1 MKEALFGV
9 SFFYANYF
17 YKGGINLKD
26 LIISLNNLDEI
37 TELSMEKIKNYMVEN
52 NSPQHEN
59 IIAVIDSE
67 TVFESLH
74 RMELFDENERFSI
87 LLEDFDTIEERN
99 GFNFDGFE
107 AITDDFYI
115 LSRQGFISRLN
126 TVAELLDQSSG
137 IGMGSYLMVYNNLKK
152 IPEEV
157 VEDEF
162 F

>member
-1 MKEALFGV
+1 M
-9 SFFYANYF
+9 
-17 YKGGINLKD
+17 KD

-37 TELSMEKIKNYMVEN
+37 TELSMEKIKNYMMEN

-59 IIAVIDSE
+59 IIAIIDSE

-87 LLEDFDTIEERN
+87 LLEDFDAIEERN
-99 GFNFDGFE
+99 GFNFDGLE
-107 AITDDFYI
+107 EVRDEFYI
-115 LSRQGFISRLN
+115 LSQQGFVSRLHAI
-126 TVAELLDQSSG
+126 VELLDQNHG

>member
-1 MKEALFGV
+1 M
-9 SFFYANYF
+9 
-17 YKGGINLKD
+17 KD

-37 TELSMEKIKNYMVEN
+37 TELSMEKIKNYLMEN
-52 NSPQHEN
+52 NTPYYEN
-59 IIAVIDSE
+59 TIAMIDSE

-74 RMELFDENERFSI
+74 KMDLFDENERFSI

-99 GFNFDGFE
+99 GFNFDRFE
-107 AITDDFYI
+107 AIADDFHTF
-115 LSRQGFISRLN
+115 SRQSFASSLH
-126 TVAELLDQSSG
+126 TVAEFLDQNNG

>member
-1 MKEALFGV
+1 M
-9 SFFYANYF
+9 
-17 YKGGINLKD
+17 KD

-37 TELSMEKIKNYMVEN
+37 NELSMEKIKNYLMEN
-52 NSPQHEN
+52 NTPHYEN
-59 IIAVIDSE
+59 TIAMIDSE

-74 RMELFDENERFSI
+74 RMDLFDENERFSI

-107 AITDDFYI
+107 VAMNDFYM
-115 LSRQGFISRLN
+115 LSQQTFTSSLH
-126 TVAELLDQSSG
+126 TVAERLDQNNG

>member
-1 MKEALFGV
+1 M
-9 SFFYANYF
+9 
-17 YKGGINLKD
+17 KD

-37 TELSMEKIKNYMVEN
+37 NELSMEKIKNYLMEN
-52 NSPQHEN
+52 NTPHYEN
-59 IIAVIDSE
+59 TIAMIDSE

-74 RMELFDENERFSI
+74 KMDLFDENERFSI

-107 AITDDFYI
+107 AITNDIYI
-115 LSRQGFISRLN
+115 LSTHSSFVSSLH
-126 TVAELLDQSSG
+126 TVAERLDQNNG

>member
-1 MKEALFGV
+1 M
-9 SFFYANYF
+9 
-17 YKGGINLKD
+17 KD

-37 TELSMEKIKNYMVEN
+37 TELSMEKIKNYLMEN
-52 NSPQHEN
+52 NTPQHEN
-59 IIAVIDSE
+59 TIAIIDSE

-87 LLEDFDTIEERN
+87 LLEDFDVIEERN

-107 AITDDFYI
+107 EIADDIYM
-115 LSRQGFISRLN
+115 LSQQSFVSRLHS
-126 TVAELLDQSSG
+126 VAELLDQNSG

>member
-1 MKEALFGV
+1 M
-9 SFFYANYF
+9 
-17 YKGGINLKD
+17 KD

-37 TELSMEKIKNYMVEN
+37 TELSMEKIKNYLMEN
-52 NSPQHEN
+52 NTPHYEN
-59 IIAVIDSE
+59 TIAMIDSE

-74 RMELFDENERFSI
+74 RMDLFDENERFSI

-107 AITDDFYI
+107 VVMNDFYM
-115 LSRQGFISRLN
+115 LSRQSFTSSLH
-126 TVAELLDQSSG
+126 TVAERLDQNNG